1 VVLLLG
7 ACSMTWAGLNSVG
20 GLSGLM
26 EAPPSGFMLSPN
38 GSASHLLNCT
48 ALEALAPSD
57 ATRAA
62 AHCLTRR
69 EWRTFFRLY
78 RYTYYGY
85 TYYGCTFF
93 RLYRYTYYGCTY
105 YGYTFFR
112 LYRPTT
118 NPNPNP
124 DPNPNPNPNPNL
136 LPSLQADGRS

>member
-1 VVLLLG
+1 
-7 ACSMTWAGLNSVG
+7 MTWAGLKSVG

-26 EAPPSGFMLSPN
+26 EAPPSGFVLSPN
-38 GSASHLLNCT
+38 GSASHPLNCT

-93 RLYRYTYYGCTY
+93 RLYR
-105 YGYTFFR
+105 
-112 LYRPTT
+112 PTT
-118 NPNPNP
+118 NPDPNL

-136 LPSLQADGRS
+136 LPSLQADGPP

>member
-1 VVLLLG
+1 MVLLLG

-85 TYYGCTFF
+85 TYYGS
-93 RLYRYTYYGCTY
+93 TYYGSTY
-105 YGYTFFR
+105 YGHSR
-112 LYRPTT
+112 QPHR
-118 NPNPNP
+118 
-124 DPNPNPNPNPNL
+124 
-136 LPSLQADGRS
+136 LQALSVARVYAC

>member
-1 VVLLLG
+1 
-7 ACSMTWAGLNSVG
+7 MTWAGLNSVG

-78 RYTYYGY
+78 RYTYYG
-85 TYYGCTFF
+85 
-93 RLYRYTYYGCTY
+93 CTY